1 MNKRKILNFAFVY
14 FISKIIWFNKI
25 FVYSWNR
32 AMKFPVF
39 VNLNIEIIER
49 RICSLAQGLPSNV
62 DEKSKIVERYARIKG
77 YEFLKM

>member
-1 MNKRKILNFAFVY
+1 
-14 FISKIIWFNKI
+14 
-25 FVYSWNR
+25 
-32 AMKFPVF
+32 MKFPVF